1 MTEQQLMEIFGKY
14 GPLASVKIMWPRT
27 DEERARNR
35 NCGFVAFM
43 CRSDGERA
51 IRLVNGRDV
60 LGYEM
65 KLGWGKAVPIPA
77 HPVYIPPKLLDMT
90 RPPPPSGLPLN
101 AQPASQDVDRVKTGI
116 KITPENYNNQEIKDL
131 LRRATVRVVMPT
143 DRSVLALIHRMVEFV
158 VNEGPLFE
166 AMIMNREINNPAFR
180 FLFDNS
186 SPAHIYYRWRLF
198 SVLQGEQHN
207 VWRTKE
213 FQMFAGGS
221 VWKPPPVDLFSQGM
235 PEELIDECRLR
246 EKNSG
251 LKDESIRSSKSSS
264 RGKFTDRGFRDQIQP
279 QQQHQQQKG
288 MLSDSQRDKLESL
301 LRNLTPER
309 KKIAESMVYCLDH
322 ADAAEEVAECITES
336 LTLSETPLHKKIAR
350 LYLVSDILHNCA
362 VKVSNASLYRKG

>member
-77 HPVYIPPKLLDMT
+77 HPVYIPPKLMEFVK
-90 RPPPPSGLPLN
+90 PPPPSGLPFN
-101 AQPASQDVDRVKTGI
+101 AQPALQDVDRVKAGL
-116 KITPENYNNQEIKDL
+116 KITTENYNNDEMKEL
-131 LRRATVRVVMPT
+131 LSRATVRVVMPT

-166 AMIMNREINNPAFR
+166 AMIMNRGINNPAFR

-246 EKNSG
+246 EKNPG
-251 LKDESIRSSKSSS
+251 LKDESNRSSKSSS

-279 QQQHQQQKG
+279 QQQQQQKG
-288 MLSDSQRDKLESL
+288 MLSDSQRDRLESL

-309 KKIAESMVYCLDH
+309 KKIAEAMVYCLDH